1 MMMCLLLLGVQLVQ
15 LCRLF
20 RVCEGFRSV
29 VLPVQILKI
38 FFLEQTS
45 FFFRHREGS
54 QRKKPINRSKLF
66 FGDLFQVV
74 RTVCKRFTVS

>member
-1 MMMCLLLLGVQLVQ
+1 MCLLLLGVLLVQ

-29 VLPVQILKI
+29 VLPVQILKP
-38 FFLEQTS
+38 FFFGTDI

-54 QRKKPINRSKLF
+54 QRKNPINRSILF